1 MKEKITIIGGGWIGI
16 PLAESLHKEGFEIVI
31 SSRKLEKQVFFK
43 SRNWSPIGLEFAE
56 SSVNINL
63 LANKSL
69 ETDVLIIGLPPTG
82 ISNYPAIISS
92 LLASFPSKT
101 QVIFLSSTSV
111 YADTLGLLNESSPRK
126 KNHPLVQAEEHVLKQ
141 KNHCVLRL
149 GGLIGPGRHPINQL
163 IKKEM
168 PISDGETP
176 VNLIHQTDVIRAV
189 SMLIN
194 QNITGGIFNLCSPEH
209 PTRKEYYN
217 KAANYFYGKELS
229 FLADGNGKKIDG
241 SAIENWGG
249 FCYTFS
255 IYDFEQSK

>member
-1 MKEKITIIGGGWIGI
+1 MKGKITIIGGGWIGI

-31 SSRKLEKQVFFK
+31 SSRKVEKQLFFK
-43 SRNWSPIGLEFAE
+43 SRSWSPISLDFAE

-63 LANKSL
+63 LDNKTL

-82 ISNYPAIISS
+82 FVNYPTIISS
-92 LLASFPSKT
+92 LIASFPSNT

-111 YADTLGLLNESSPRK
+111 YADTLGLLNEKSPLK
-126 KNHPLVQAEEHVLKQ
+126 AEHPLVHAEKFVLKQ

-194 QNITGGIFNLCSPEH
+194 QKITGEIFNLCSPEH

-217 KAANYFYGKELS
+217 KAANYFYDKELS
-229 FLADGNGKKIDG
+229 FIEDGNGKKIDG

-249 FCYTFS
+249 FCYNIS
-255 IYDFEQSK
+255 IYNFEQSK

>member
-16 PLAESLHKEGFEIVI
+16 PLAESLHEEGFKIVI
-31 SSRKLEKQVFFK
+31 SSRKVEKQEFFK

-56 SSVNINL
+56 SSVKINL
-63 LANKSL
+63 LDNKSL

-82 ISNYPAIISS
+82 FSNYPAVISSIISS
-92 LLASFPSKT
+92 FPSST
-101 QVIFLSSTSV
+101 RVIFLSSTGV
-111 YADTLGLLNESSPRK
+111 YADTLGLINEQSPLK
-126 KNHPLVQAEEHVLKQ
+126 AEHPLVHAEEFVLKQ

-149 GGLIGPGRHPINQL
+149 GGLIGSGRHPINQL

-194 QNITGGIFNLCSPEH
+194 QKITGEIFNLCSPEH

-217 KAANYFYGKELS
+217 KAASHFYDKELS
-229 FLADGNGKKIDG
+229 FTEDGNGKKIDG

-255 IYDFEQSK
+255 IFNFEQSK